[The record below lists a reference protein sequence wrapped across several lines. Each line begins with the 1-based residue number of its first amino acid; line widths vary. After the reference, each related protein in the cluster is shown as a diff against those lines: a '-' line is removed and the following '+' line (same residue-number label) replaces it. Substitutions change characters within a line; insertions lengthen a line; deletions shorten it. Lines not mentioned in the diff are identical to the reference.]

1 MSNPFRDYKNN
12 FNNNLP
18 TGVTYKST
26 ISRYFY
32 GNHREISPWK
42 IKSYKYYI
50 EKFEEVDGFLTL
62 EDSSFLLLEDGFKI
76 EL

>member
-1 MSNPFRDYKNN
+1 MSNPLLDYKNN
-12 FNNNLP
+12 FNSNLP
-18 TGVTYKST
+18 AGVTRNST

-32 GNHREISPWK
+32 RLHREVSPWK

-50 EKFEEVDGFLTL
+50 EKFEEISGFLTL